1 MGGEENERLKWKLE
15 ERKCVCVGRSLHF
28 PQPQSQRAE
37 RNSMSA
43 SFSLFFEICGNAVP
57 LSRIHMFAAK
67 NKKTFG
73 KPTNQ
78 SEFYFLPFTAS
89 RALDL
94 KSEGRGR
101 RKEISSFTVLLPP
114 VLEKRSR
121 GPIFPLSNVPFPPP
135 PFFIRIVD
143 VGGCIVSFFPSFA
156 NWKRNFQFRDLP
168 SLHSCAAVAGIMAP
182 PHVCCKSQLEG
193 QRSATLRGL
202 PSLASCHPH
211 SFCML
216 QRMKLWAN
224 ANEILSRSSSSAF
237 PSPYL
242 KPRRQAGEQCPSSAP
257 LLTEQTNSVF

>member
-1 MGGEENERLKWKLE
+1 MKEKWVERGLDMGGEENERLKWKLE

-121 GPIFPLSNVPFPPP
+121 GPIFSLSNVPFPPP
-135 PFFIRIVD
+135 PF
-143 VGGCIVSFFPSFA
+143 
-156 NWKRNFQFRDLP
+156 LY
-168 SLHSCAAVAGIMAP
+168 
-182 PHVCCKSQLEG
+182 
-193 QRSATLRGL
+193 
-202 PSLASCHPH
+202 AS
-211 SFCML
+211 
-216 QRMKLWAN
+216 
-224 ANEILSRSSSSAF
+224 
-237 PSPYL
+237 
-242 KPRRQAGEQCPSSAP
+242 
-257 LLTEQTNSVF
+257 